1 MYHCISSWNHSSL
14 ATCNYKHPDDLPLL
28 ELRSQLK
35 THQIHHK
42 TPKLLNQLRDKMVAA
57 VCVFVR
63 KQVLFIFYLLDL
75 EPWDTDQGALFE
87 RDHVGGFP
95 RIYLF
100 S

>member
-1 MYHCISSWNHSSL
+1 
-14 ATCNYKHPDDLPLL
+14 
-28 ELRSQLK
+28 
-35 THQIHHK
+35 
-42 TPKLLNQLRDKMVAA
+42 MVAA

-87 RDHVGGFP
+87 RDHGGGFP

>member
-1 MYHCISSWNHSSL
+1 
-14 ATCNYKHPDDLPLL
+14 
-28 ELRSQLK
+28 
-35 THQIHHK
+35 
-42 TPKLLNQLRDKMVAA
+42 MVAA

-75 EPWDTDQGALFE
+75 EELWDTDQGALFE
-87 RDHVGGFP
+87 RDHGGGFP